1 MGVIEG
7 GEVVDKVDNDLDGVL
22 ESSQNL
28 ELLLNSLDLLLED
41 LLLVLGDGDGHS
53 VVMAVYRVEKAIDGI
68 ISFFEDILSLG
79 EVSVGGIKVE
89 DLLDL
94 LDLLLSNVKLIGN
107 GLTVLSIAN
116 EGLLGLG
123 KELQSVL
130 GLLLGVFPS
139 VLDPLDISLEELGLV
154 RVLEDDLT
162 LGDEVCDNVP
172 LGVQLGEG
180 LLLSLNELINI
191 LKTRGSDV
199 SGGGEHD
206 SVKELNMGLELIT
219 IGVALPVE
227 VHHDSGLLD
236 IGNQLLVLLDQSVK
250 PAELCSL
257 LLLGALSHKDL
268 KDLLEPFSDL
278 SPLQILA
285 EGVEGVSFPL
295 EL

>member
-1 MGVIEG
+1 MV
-7 GEVVDKVDNDLDGVL
+7 
-22 ESSQNL
+22 SS
-28 ELLLNSLDLLLED
+28 
-41 LLLVLGDGDGHS
+41 V
-53 VVMAVYRVEKAIDGI
+53 
-68 ISFFEDILSLG
+68 FFEDILSLG

-236 IGNQLLVLLDQSVK
+236 IGDQLLVLLDQSVK
-250 PAELCSL
+250 LVVFL
-257 LLLGALSHKDL
+257 LLLILGALSHQDL
-268 KDLLEPFSDL
+268 QDLSQPFLDL
-278 SPLQILA
+278 SPLQVFAQRVKGVSLPLKLSGGVDLVRHDPGDGLLHVLHPLGHLVMPHVVHLLDKLVVLLPESHVEALFTFSLVEVNQAILA
-285 EGVEGVSFPL
+285 
-295 EL
+295 